1 MDLKEKAIEKTL
13 PKAGEELGWVDYTW
27 SPITKSS
34 NGKLVFHEDRL
45 KLPSATWKL
54 SNKSQWKWIKSVLV
68 CPDVDL
74 FAEPVDDSWLEAM
87 DEIMLHTTFYY
98 IALTKEP
105 EMLKRQSPFTDF
117 QIGFRISNQAEL
129 MRALA
134 VIVETPNLEGEPTPL
149 FLLFDSLGIEYQ
161 IPKTRDGYS
170 ALQYVQGI
178 IVKGDAAGENDWR
191 NVETL
196 LHHARKA
203 RCRVFFEPGMLARP
217 TDHPMLHVLGQKRS
231 FEDKL
236 EVNVFCNRIKA
247 FEEEEKE
254 VELVNNLF
262 DSTFL
267 KQSSDDVS
275 EDFLDDVTIDDL
287 EGVL

>member
-1 MDLKEKAIEKTL
+1 MSLQNKVIEKTL

-74 FAEPVDDSWLEAM
+74 FAEPVDDSWLEEM
-87 DEIMLHTTFYY
+87 YEVMFRSTFTY

-105 EMLKRQSPFTDF
+105 EMFKRLSPFPDCG
-117 QIGFRISNQAEL
+117 IGFRISNQAEL

-134 VIVETPNLEGEPTPL
+134 VMVETPDDEIEPV
-149 FLLFDSLGIEYQ
+149 FLLFDSLGTEYQ

-178 IVKGDAAGENDWR
+178 VVKGDAAGENDWR
-191 NVETL
+191 NVESL

-203 RCRVFFEPGMLARP
+203 RCEVFFEPGMLARP
-217 TDHPMLHVLGQKRS
+217 TDHPMLYVLGRKRS

-236 EVNVFCNRIKA
+236 KKNIFCNRIKA
-247 FEEEEKE
+247 FEEAEKE
-254 VELVNNLF
+254 EEQWNKFF

-275 EDFLDDVTIDDL
+275 GDLLDDVLIDDI
-287 EGVL
+287 EGLL